1 MNCDK
6 QGFKK
11 IEDADQIILDNSDQS
26 KKTKI
31 REILILKKN
40 YKMLKGKSPVLL
52 LMLNL
57 NTLKK

>member
-11 IEDADQIILDNSDQS
+11 IEDADEIILDNSDQS

-31 REILILKKN
+31 LEILILKKN
-40 YKMLKGKSPVLL
+40 CKMLKGKSPVLL

>member
-11 IEDADQIILDNSDQS
+11 IEDVDEIILDNSDQL

-31 REILILKKN
+31 LEILILKKN
-40 YKMLKGKSPVLL
+40 YKMLKGKSLVLP

-57 NTLKK
+57 NILKK